1 MELSCTESGV
11 QRGGQSVTWNTS
23 LIDGPVP
30 IPILSEPDDEGM
42 QTLLGYVDGYHLNVA
57 PEVYT
62 PELEPYRIAP
72 RNPRRVF
79 AGAETVFLKF
89 ADEAEARAMLGAYWV
104 EESNAP

>member
-1 MELSCTESGV
+1 MA
-11 QRGGQSVTWNTS
+11 WNTS

-57 PEVYT
+57 PQVYT
-62 PELEPYRIAP
+62 AELAPYVVTP
-72 RNPRRVF
+72 TLPRRVF

-89 ADEAEARAMLGAYWV
+89 SDEAEARSALGAYWM
-104 EESNAP
+104 EPTE